1 MTGTVITA
9 ENQTRPQMAK
19 TKKRTTRPDPWES
32 GELGRDERFVRR
44 MSAAENARVDQ
55 ALGLRMISIR
65 LPERLIERLKTIA
78 QHNGVG
84 YQPLM
89 RDVLSRFA
97 RGELIQVLRQQTEI
111 VELEGRKAAAAKP
124 KSARLRKAA

>member
-1 MTGTVITA
+1 
-9 ENQTRPQMAK
+9 MARA
-19 TKKRTTRPDPWES
+19 KKRTTRTDPWES

-44 MSAAENARVDQ
+44 MSDAEETRVDA

-65 LPERLIERLKTIA
+65 LPERLIERLKLIA
-78 QHNGVG
+78 LHHGIG

-97 RGELIQVLRQQTEI
+97 RGELIQVLRQQTETA
-111 VELEGRKAAAAKP
+111 ELEGRKAAAAKASRLP
-124 KSARLRKAA
+124 RATVAGQADQARSRPLK